1 LSAVWKRIMILSNAL
16 TIAARVVRQI
26 VRDRRTIVIILV
38 VPLVIMTIIRYSFP
52 DELRVMLDNA
62 YPPLLATMGLLFS
75 FLLTGISFLRE
86 RSQGTM
92 ERMMAS
98 PVSRLDMV
106 VGYLLGFFVLA
117 LIQILVVVLF
127 TIYGLDA
134 NYAHGSLWRI
144 CIFQMVVVTVGVNLG
159 IFISAFARNEF
170 QMVQFIPLIIF
181 PQILL
186 CGIIWPI
193 DQMDEILQWIA
204 KFLPLKYA
212 VNGMTDIMHVG
223 QSLLDVG
230 YEIGILA
237 AFAVVISFLAAMTL
251 RRGAA

>member
-1 LSAVWKRIMILSNAL
+1 MSPSNTLSIAL
-16 TIAARVVRQI
+16 RVVRQL

-38 VPLVIMTIIRYSFP
+38 IPLVIMTLLRYSFP
-52 DELRVMLDNA
+52 GESSLLNNA

-75 FLLTGISFLRE
+75 FMLTGISFLRE

-98 PVSRLDMV
+98 PVSRFDMV
-106 VGYLLGFFVLA
+106 VGYLLGFFILA

-127 TIYGLDA
+127 TIYALG
-134 NYAHGSLWRI
+134 AHHAPGSLWRI
-144 CIFQMVVVTVGVNLG
+144 CIFQIIVVTVGVNLG

-186 CGIIWPI
+186 CGVIWPV
-193 DQMDEILQWIA
+193 DQMSTALQWIA

-212 VNGMTDIMHVG
+212 INGMTDIMLKG
-223 QSLLDVG
+223 QGLLDVG

-237 AFAVVISFLAAMTL
+237 AFAVVISILAALTL

>member
-1 LSAVWKRIMILSNAL
+1 MIPSNAV

-38 VPLVIMTIIRYSFP
+38 VPVVIMTLLNYSFP
-52 DELRVMLDNA
+52 EESHALDGA
-62 YPPLLATMGLLFS
+62 YPALLATMGLLQS
-75 FLLTGISFLRE
+75 FLITGISFLRE

-98 PVSRLDMV
+98 PASRLDMV
-106 VGYLLGFFVLA
+106 LGYLLGFFVLA
-117 LIQILVVVLF
+117 VIQILVVVLF
-127 TIYGLDA
+127 TIYVLDA
-134 NYAHGSLWRI
+134 YYAQGSVWRI
-144 CIFQMVVVTVGVNLG
+144 CVFQMVVVTVGVNLG

-186 CGIIWPI
+186 CGVIW
-193 DQMDEILQWIA
+193 DVGQMHTVLQWIA

-212 VNGMTDIMHVG
+212 VNGMQDIMLQG
-223 QSLLDVG
+223 QSLMDVG

-237 AFAVVISFLAAMTL
+237 AFAVVISMLAALTL
-251 RRGAA
+251 RRGATG

>member
-1 LSAVWKRIMILSNAL
+1 MILSNAL
-16 TIAARVVRQI
+16 TIAARVVRQL
-26 VRDRRTIVIILV
+26 VRDRRTIVMILT
-38 VPLVIMTIIRYSFP
+38 VPLVIMTLVRYGFP
-52 DELRVMLDNA
+52 GESYILDNS

-92 ERMMAS
+92 ERIMAS
-98 PVSRLDMV
+98 PVSRVDMV

-127 TIYGLDA
+127 TVYALGA
-134 NYAHGSLWRI
+134 NTAEGSLWRI

-170 QMVQFIPLIIF
+170 QMIQFIPLIIF

-186 CGIIWPI
+186 CGVIWPVE
-193 DQMDEILQWIA
+193 DMHRVLQHIA
-204 KFLPLKYA
+204 DFLPLKYA
-212 VNGMTDIMHVG
+212 VTGMTDIMRDG
-223 QSLLDVG
+223 QGLLDVG
-230 YEIGILA
+230 SEIGILA
-237 AFAVVISFLAAMTL
+237 AFAVFISILAAFTL

>member
-1 LSAVWKRIMILSNAL
+1 MIPSNAL

-127 TIYGLDA
+127 TIYVLDA
-134 NYAHGSLWRI
+134 NYVQGSLWRI

-170 QMVQFIPLIIF
+170 QMVQFIPLILF

-212 VNGMTDIMHVG
+212 VNGMTDIMQIG

-237 AFAVVISFLAAMTL
+237 AFAVVISFLASMTL

>member
-1 LSAVWKRIMILSNAL
+1 MIPNNAL
-16 TIAARVVRQI
+16 TIAARVVRQL
-26 VRDRRTIVIILV
+26 VRDRRTIALILI
-38 VPLVIMTIIRYSFP
+38 VPMVIMTLVRYSFP
-52 DELRVMLDNA
+52 EESHVLDYA
-62 YPPLLATMGLLFS
+62 YPPLLATMGLFFS

-117 LIQILVVVLF
+117 LIQIMLVVLF
-127 TIYGLDA
+127 TIYALDA
-134 NYAHGSLWRI
+134 YHEPGSLWRI
-144 CIFQMVVVTVGVNLG
+144 CVFQILVVTVGVNLG
-159 IFISAFARNEF
+159 IFTSAFARNEF

-186 CGIIWPI
+186 CGIIWPVEN
-193 DQMDEILQWIA
+193 MNRVLQDIA
-204 KFLPLKYA
+204 DFLPLKYA
-212 VNGMTDIMHVG
+212 VEGMTDIMRQG
-223 QSLLDVG
+223 QGLMDVG

-237 AFAVVISFLAAMTL
+237 AFAVIISALAALTL
-251 RRGAA
+251 RRGAG

>member
-1 LSAVWKRIMILSNAL
+1 MIPSNAV
-16 TIAARVVRQI
+16 TIAARVVRQL
-26 VRDRRTIVIILV
+26 VRDRRTIALILV
-38 VPLVIMTIIRYSFP
+38 VPMVIMTLVRYSFP
-52 DELRVMLDNA
+52 EESHALDYA

-117 LIQILVVVLF
+117 LIQTLVVVIF
-127 TIYGLDA
+127 TIYVLHAD
-134 NYAHGSLWRI
+134 YAQGSVWRI
-144 CIFQMVVVTVGVNLG
+144 CVFQMVVVTVGVNLG
-159 IFISAFARNEF
+159 IFTSAFARNEF

-186 CGIIWPI
+186 SGVIW
-193 DQMDEILQWIA
+193 DVGQMHTALQWIA
-204 KFLPLKYA
+204 KFLPLRYA
-212 VNGMTDIMHVG
+212 VDGIREIMLQG
-223 QSLLDVG
+223 QGLLDVG

-237 AFAVVISFLAAMTL
+237 AFAVIISALAALTL
-251 RRGAA
+251 RRGAAG

>member
-1 LSAVWKRIMILSNAL
+1 MSLSNTLSIAL
-16 TIAARVVRQI
+16 RVVRQL
-26 VRDRRTIVIILV
+26 VRDRRTIVLILAI
-38 VPLVIMTIIRYSFP
+38 PLVIMTLLHYSFP
-52 DELRVMLDNA
+52 GESNVLDNA

-75 FLLTGISFLRE
+75 FMLTGMLTGISFLRE

-98 PVSRLDMV
+98 PVSRVDMV

-117 LIQILVVVLF
+117 LIQTLVVVLF
-127 TIYGLDA
+127 TIYALGA
-134 NYAHGSLWRI
+134 YHAPGSLWRI
-144 CIFQMVVVTVGVNLG
+144 CIFQIIVVTVGVNLG

-170 QMVQFIPLIIF
+170 QMVQFTPLIIF

-186 CGIIWPI
+186 CGVIWPV
-193 DQMDEILQWIA
+193 DQMSTALQWIA

-212 VNGMTDIMHVG
+212 INGMTDIMLKG
-223 QSLLDVG
+223 QGLLDVG

-237 AFAVVISFLAAMTL
+237 AFAVAFAILAALTL